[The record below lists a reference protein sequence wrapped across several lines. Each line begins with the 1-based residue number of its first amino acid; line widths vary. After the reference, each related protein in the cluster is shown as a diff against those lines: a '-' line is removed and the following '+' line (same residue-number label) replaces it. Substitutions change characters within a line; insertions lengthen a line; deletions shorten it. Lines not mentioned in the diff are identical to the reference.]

1 MNENFFN
8 LQKRVNIK
16 KVLITILVIATFIL
30 LLYFFTTKK
39 EESELSLPHTP
50 LTNHITNTTT
60 FFNSDRSTY
69 LELPN
74 TYGLKQYASKNEYLI
89 ELRSDMD
96 LNIFISSKNKIDGKS
111 LKDIVSADKLA
122 FVENFQT
129 VSNISEIKELLI
141 NGNNACTYSFH
152 YLDENLNTTFYIQV
166 SWLEIN
172 NNYYVFD
179 IEFPLNDLNNY
190 VNIITDVLNN
200 FHQI

>member
-1 MNENFFN
+1 MG
-8 LQKRVNIK
+8 
-16 KVLITILVIATFIL
+16 TIVVIIL
-30 LLYFFTTKK
+30 SLLYWFNNNRNNKSSQAT
-39 EESELSLPHTP
+39 PYTP
-50 LTNHITNTTT
+50 LTNNVTNTTT
-60 FFNSDRSTY
+60 FFNSDGSIY

-74 TYGLKQYASKNEYLI
+74 TYGLQQYASKNDYLI
-89 ELRSDMD
+89 ELRSNID
-96 LNIFISSKNKIDGKS
+96 LNIFISSKNKIEGKS
-111 LKDIVSADKLA
+111 LKDIVYADKLS

-129 VSNISEIKELLI
+129 VSNISEIKELII

-190 VNIITDVLNN
+190 INIITDVLNN
-200 FHQI
+200 FYQT